1 MSYYHQTKQRQL
13 LLEVISEVKGHINAK
28 ELFNLAASRDSSIS
42 QATVYRSLSL
52 FKQQGL
58 IDEKHLGQAQ
68 CVYEVKGK
76 TQHQHLVCSKCGKVI
91 EFGCPLNEIVE
102 RVKNEHSF
110 IVTKAEVYF
119 EGYCADCIDKK
130 QGKRG

>member
-1 MSYYHQTKQRQL
+1 MPNYHQTRQRQL
-13 LLEVISEVKGHINAK
+13 LLEVMSEAKGHINAK
-28 ELFNLAASRDSSIS
+28 ELFNLAAARDNSIS

-68 CVYEVKGK
+68 CLYEMKGK
-76 TQHQHLVCSKCGKVI
+76 IQHQHLVCSRCGKVI

-102 RVKNEHSF
+102 KVKNEHGF

-119 EGYCADCIDKK
+119 EGYCANCTDK
-130 QGKRG
+130 